1 MRHLQMKYSTW
12 TDRVNRML
20 NETSDLCAY
29 TSVIF
34 WGPEV
39 LGFCCFV
46 SGTSFT
52 FIPTSCWF
60 ELRVMFGQ
68 SVMSEIYI
76 VLVYRFLLLQ
86 LVTSMTHLFMSEE
99 LCLLLG
105 WPSVENILCLRDK
118 VSVYGPSQAL
128 RYHLELDWSEQVHT
142 DLKIIKRLFG
152 TVLCWL

>member
-1 MRHLQMKYSTW
+1 
-12 TDRVNRML
+12 ML

-46 SGTSFT
+46 SGTSLN

-68 SVMSEIYI
+68 SVMYDIYI
-76 VLVYRFLLLQ
+76 VIVYKCLLLLQ

-99 LCLLLG
+99 LCLLVG
-105 WPSVENILCLRDK
+105 
-118 VSVYGPSQAL
+118 
-128 RYHLELDWSEQVHT
+128 
-142 DLKIIKRLFG
+142 
-152 TVLCWL
+152 